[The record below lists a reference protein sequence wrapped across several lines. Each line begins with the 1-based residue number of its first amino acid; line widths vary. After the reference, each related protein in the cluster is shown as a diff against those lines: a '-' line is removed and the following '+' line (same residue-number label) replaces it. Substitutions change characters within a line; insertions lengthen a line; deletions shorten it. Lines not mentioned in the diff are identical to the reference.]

1 MFLTLGFQ
9 CCGLYWNIEL
19 PQTVQEAQCMS
30 IASSTVCFTPRVRQ
44 AVGSGELQRDIEQES
59 KCRSRWKMAGMW
71 RLPIL
76 WELSRS
82 TL

>member
-1 MFLTLGFQ
+1 MLFTLGFQ
-9 CCGLYWNIEL
+9 CCGLDWNIEL
-19 PQTVQEAQCMS
+19 PQTVQEPQYMS
-30 IASSTVCFTPRVRQ
+30 VASSTVCFTRRVRQ
-44 AVGSGELQRDIEQES
+44 AQGSGKLQRDTEQES

-71 RLPIL
+71 RLPVL